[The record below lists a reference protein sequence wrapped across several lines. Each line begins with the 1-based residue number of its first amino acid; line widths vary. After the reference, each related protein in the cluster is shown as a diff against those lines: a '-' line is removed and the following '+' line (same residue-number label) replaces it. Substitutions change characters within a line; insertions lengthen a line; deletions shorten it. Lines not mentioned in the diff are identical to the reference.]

1 MSDWLGMA
9 AAPRTPRP
17 ELKDRVLDRAR
28 AGRSVRWPLLAA
40 AAALLLALA
49 GSGLV
54 WRRAS
59 RLDADLAAV
68 KDTLGLL
75 RQPGGH
81 VVMIPVLAAGRPGA
95 LTIYSDS
102 LTRRWLV
109 TCHHLAPNHPGET
122 YQLWFLTAA
131 GARTAAL
138 MPMDSDTPMV
148 MTLEVPPGI
157 GPVTG
162 VAMSVEPRTG
172 SVAPTGPMLFRVD
185 L

>member
-9 AAPRTPRP
+9 AAPRRPRP

-28 AGRSVRWPLLAA
+28 AGRRVQWRLLAA

-54 WRRAS
+54 WRRAN

-68 KDTLGLL
+68 QDTLGLL
-75 RQPGGH
+75 RQPGGR
-81 VVMIPVLAAGRPGA
+81 VVMIPVLAGGRSGA
-95 LTIYSDS
+95 LAIYADS

-109 TCHHLAPNHPGET
+109 TCHHLTPNLPGEA
-122 YQLWFLTAA
+122 YELWFVTGTGVRSAA
-131 GARTAAL
+131 M
-138 MPMDSDTPMV
+138 MPMDRDTPMV
-148 MTLEVPPGI
+148 MTLEAPTGI

-162 VAMSVEPRTG
+162 VAMSIEPRTG